1 MIKVLR
7 FLTFKLYHRHFYVK
21 SNFTYA
27 AYLLSP
33 STDMNDYQ
41 KFFAIIVIISIK
53 LYVITLIIIPLVLL
67 YNLHFVVD

>member
-1 MIKVLR
+1 
-7 FLTFKLYHRHFYVK
+7 
-21 SNFTYA
+21 
-27 AYLLSP
+27 
-33 STDMNDYQ
+33 MNDYQ